1 MKEND
6 IIFGA
11 HAIIEALKAGK
22 EFNKILIDKTVKN
35 AFTGEIRNLAKELNV
50 IIQYVPTEKINSIS
64 RKNHQ
69 GFIAFISPVI
79 YHKLAD
85 VVVNTYEQGKT
96 PLILVLDRI
105 TDVRNFG
112 SIARSCEC
120 MGVNAIVVPTRGAAL
135 INADAIKT
143 SSGALHSI
151 PVCREENL
159 KEALKFLADSGIQL
173 VGCTEK
179 TDKMV
184 YDIDFVMP
192 TAIVL
197 GSEEDGIS
205 PEYLKL
211 CNAKAKIPMVGEIES
226 LNVAVS
232 AGVILYEVRRQRQGE

>member
-96 PLILVLDRI
+96 PLILILDRI

-143 SSGALHSI
+143 SSGALHTI

-179 TDKMV
+179 TEQMI
-184 YDIDFVMP
+184 YDIDFAVP

-205 PEYLKL
+205 PEYLRL
-211 CNAKAKIPMVGEIES
+211 CNAKAKIPMIGDIES

-232 AGVILYEVRRQRQGE
+232 AGVILYEVRRQRKSE

>member
-96 PLILVLDRI
+96 PLILILDRI

-143 SSGALHSI
+143 SSGALHTI

-179 TDKMV
+179 TDQMI
-184 YDIDFVMP
+184 YDIDFAVP
-192 TAIVL
+192 TVIVL

-211 CNAKAKIPMVGEIES
+211 CNAKAKIPMVGDIES

-232 AGVILYEVRRQRQGE
+232 AGVILYEVRRQRKSE

>member
-105 TDVRNFG
+105 TDVRNLG

-143 SSGALHSI
+143 SSGALHTI

-179 TDKMV
+179 TDQMI
-184 YDIDFVMP
+184 YDIDFAVP

-211 CNAKAKIPMVGEIES
+211 CNAKAKIPMVGDIES

-232 AGVILYEVRRQRQGE
+232 AGVILYEVRRQRKSE

>member
-96 PLILVLDRI
+96 PLILILDRV

-143 SSGALHSI
+143 SSGALHTI

-159 KEALKFLADSGIQL
+159 KEAIKFLSDSGIQV

-179 TDKMV
+179 TNTMIYEV
-184 YDIDFVMP
+184 DFVPP
-192 TAIVL
+192 TAIIL

-205 PEYLKL
+205 PEYLKH
-211 CNAKAKIPMVGEIES
+211 CHHKAKIPMAGEIES

-232 AGVILYEVRRQRQGE
+232 AGVVLYEVNRQRIS

>member
-143 SSGALHSI
+143 SSGALHTI

-179 TDKMV
+179 TDKMI
-184 YDIDFVMP
+184 YDMDFAMP

>member
-143 SSGALHSI
+143 SSGALHTI

-179 TDKMV
+179 TEQMI
-184 YDIDFVMP
+184 YDIDFAVP

-205 PEYLKL
+205 PEYLRL
-211 CNAKAKIPMVGEIES
+211 CNAKAKIPMIGDIES

-232 AGVILYEVRRQRQGE
+232 AGVILYEVRRQRKSE

>member
-143 SSGALHSI
+143 SSGALHTI

-179 TDKMV
+179 TEQMI
-184 YDIDFVMP
+184 YDIDFAVP

-205 PEYLKL
+205 PEYLRL
-211 CNAKAKIPMVGEIES
+211 CNAKAKIPMIGDIES

>member
-1 MKEND
+1 MKDNNL
-6 IIFGA
+6 IFGA
-11 HAIIEALKAGK
+11 HAIIEALKADK

-35 AFTGEIRNLAKELNV
+35 AFTGEIRNLAKERNV

-69 GFIAFISPVI
+69 GFIAFISPVT
-79 YHKLAD
+79 YHQLSD

-96 PLILVLDRI
+96 PLILILDRV

-112 SIARSCEC
+112 SIARSAEC
-120 MGVNAIVVPTRGAAL
+120 MGVNAIVIPTRGAAL

-143 SSGALHSI
+143 SAGALHTI

-159 KEALKFLADSGIQL
+159 KTALKFLSDSGIQV

-179 TDKMV
+179 TNTMIYEV
-184 YDIDFVMP
+184 DFVPP
-192 TAIVL
+192 TAIIL

-211 CNAKAKIPMVGEIES
+211 CTAKAKIPMAGEIES

-232 AGVILYEVRRQRQGE
+232 AGVILYEVNRQRYA

>member
-143 SSGALHSI
+143 SSGALHTI

-179 TDKMV
+179 TDQMI
-184 YDIDFVMP
+184 YDIDFAVP

-211 CNAKAKIPMVGEIES
+211 CNAKAKIPMVGDIES

-232 AGVILYEVRRQRQGE
+232 AGVILYEVRRQRKSE

>member
-69 GFIAFISPVI
+69 GFIAFISPVT

-96 PLILVLDRI
+96 PLILILDRI

-143 SSGALHSI
+143 SSGALHTI

-179 TDKMV
+179 TEQMI
-184 YDIDFVMP
+184 YDIDFAVP

-205 PEYLKL
+205 PEYLRL
-211 CNAKAKIPMVGEIES
+211 CNAKAKIPMIGDIES